1 MSNKGVTDMANEI
14 IPTIGKHEFLL
25 PVTPPGMS
33 RNAKHPSSA
42 TKPNLRN
49 WLEEAA
55 TLIEKHSNEVLGW
68 NRKMSA
74 TLAHLKHAYDTLSHA
89 EVEIGDLRSRIVVLE
104 NLATTDELTSL
115 KNRRGFFE
123 AFQHEIETCSRMKT
137 VGGLLVMIDLDNF
150 KSVNDTYG
158 HMAGDAAL
166 KLVART
172 LSGEIRKTDVAA
184 RLGGDEFVLL
194 LSNTT
199 KEKAVSRAQMISWQL
214 NNLSLAWDGDI
225 IPLQASIGL
234 KEFGSKDRIESILQ
248 SADET
253 MYANKN
259 ASKSERKLDL
269 AQDIIKSIAIHS

>member
-1 MSNKGVTDMANEI
+1 MANEM

-25 PVTPPGMS
+25 PVTQPPINRPLARPAG
-33 RNAKHPSSA
+33 A

-55 TLIEKHSNEVLGW
+55 TLIEKHSHEISGW
-68 NRKMSA
+68 NRKMGA
-74 TLAHLKHAYDTLSHA
+74 TLAHLKYAYDTLSFA
-89 EVEIGDLRSRIVVLE
+89 EAEIVSLQSRVTILE
-104 NLATTDELTSL
+104 NLTTTDDLTNL
-115 KNRRGFFE
+115 KNRRGFYE
-123 AFQHEIETCSRMKT
+123 AFRHEIDVCNRMKT

-158 HMAGDAAL
+158 HQAGDAAL

-172 LSGEIRKTDVAA
+172 LSGEIRKSDVAA

-214 NNLSLAWDGDI
+214 NNLSLAWNGDI

-234 KEFGSKDRIESILQ
+234 KEFGANDRIEDIMQ
-248 SADET
+248 SADDT
-253 MYANKN
+253 MYAN
-259 ASKSERKLDL
+259 KSERKLDL
-269 AQDIIKSIAIHS
+269 AQDIIQSIAINS

>member
-1 MSNKGVTDMANEI
+1 MANEI
-14 IPTIGKHEFLL
+14 IPTIGKSEFLL
-25 PVTPPGMS
+25 PVATPAMS
-33 RNAKHPSSA
+33 RSAKHPTSA
-42 TKPNLRN
+42 SKPNLRN

-55 TLIEKHSNEVLGW
+55 TLIEKHGNEIIGW

-74 TLAHLKHAYDTLSHA
+74 TLAHLKHAYETLSHA
-89 EVEIGDLRSRIVVLE
+89 EEEIGDLRSRIVVLE
-104 NLATTDELTSL
+104 NLTTSDDLTGI
-115 KNRRGFFE
+115 KNRRGFME
-123 AFQHEIETCSRMKT
+123 AFEREIESCSRMKT

-158 HMAGDAAL
+158 HQAGDAAL

-214 NNLSLAWDGDI
+214 NNLSLAWDGEI

-234 KEFGSKDRIESILQ
+234 KEFGASDRIETIMQ

-253 MYANKN
+253 MYAN
-259 ASKSERKLDL
+259 KSERKLDL
-269 AQDIIKSIAIHS
+269 AQDIVQSIAIHS